1 MCATIAAIATGQA
14 PGGIGVIRI
23 SGPQAL
29 EIAQRVFR
37 SRSGRTL
44 GEIPGYQALLGQV
57 FERDGRALD
66 DCVALVFRAPKS
78 YTGEDVV
85 ELSCHGGL
93 YVTRRVLEEVLAAGA
108 VPAGRGEFTKR
119 AYLNGKLDL
128 AQAESVMEMI
138 SASGRQ
144 AARMAQAA
152 GSGRL
157 SHKLG
162 AICDRLEEAA
172 AHLAAWADFPEED
185 VEMLSLDELSQTL
198 QNSAAELRT
207 LLAHFDQGRVYR
219 EGLRTVIVGRPNVG
233 KSTFMNWLAGRERS
247 IVTPYAGTTRDVV
260 EEPVVLAGIPLLLAD
275 TAGLRETAD
284 PVEEIGVAA
293 ARRRLA
299 SAELVLAVFDQSQAL
314 TKEDFQLLEQLGEVP
329 AIGVVNKSDLENR
342 LDRQALKEHFS
353 YLVECSAASGQGLE
367 ALENALGSLLG
378 TDGFDPDEGELFTQ
392 RQRAAASRA
401 GEALGQAFEALEGG
415 MTLDAVTVCLEGA
428 LAALYELTGQRVSDE
443 VVDQVFERFCVGK

>member
-29 EIAQRVFR
+29 EIAQRIFR
-37 SRSGRTL
+37 SLSGRTL
-44 GEIPGYQALLGQV
+44 GEIPGYQALLGQI

-162 AICDRLEEAA
+162 AICARLEEAA

-185 VEMLSLDELSQTL
+185 VEMLSV
-198 QNSAAELRT
+198 
-207 LLAHFDQGRVYR
+207 AHFDQGRVYR

-401 GEALGQAFEALEGG
+401 GEALGQALEALEGG